1 MHGPRRRSAGV
12 RRKENSAGV
21 EVSGSLF
28 GRRVARRRFP
38 KVLQMAVCAASSSSS
53 RVFILRVSTKVPLPF
68 TPVRCLQPAF
78 PFVGR
83 SAFGPFGPS
92 RATAATLSL
101 LGRRRLM
108 RLAAVVAP
116 CTLQFVLLQGGQ
128 SGHGGRRVPQP
139 SSQARPAAETRR
151 ALSVVGRPCRR
162 AGGVWR
168 PAWWRAGG
176 RTSGVPRAAAV
187 PLLQPNCPP
196 LDYYSHGTDG
206 AGLLLWGLRLGTYQS
221 IAYIHT
227 HDTANTNH
235 QQPTTNHV
243 QAPPR
248 PPGRPGRRRRVLRPS
263 RAQGGPYEGSETL
276 DVSWARPAI
285 DSLPKSPPT
294 VQSLAT

>member
-1 MHGPRRRSAGV
+1 MLVLLKFRAHYSG
-12 RRKENSAGV
+12 E
-21 EVSGSLF
+21 GSLV
-28 GRRVARRRFP
+28 VASQKFYRWRS
-38 KVLQMAVCAASSSSS
+38 VLLHLLLLVSSSCACQPKCRLLLPLSGACSPLSHSS
-53 RVFILRVSTKVPLPF
+53 VDRP
-68 TPVRCLQPAF
+68 
-78 PFVGR
+78 
-83 SAFGPFGPS
+83 FGPFGPS

-101 LGRRRLM
+101 LGRRRLL

-116 CTLQFVLLQGGQ
+116 CTLHFVLLQGGQ

-139 SSQARPAAETRR
+139 SSQARPAAKTRR
-151 ALSVVGRPCRR
+151 ALSVVGRPCWR

-196 LDYYSHGTDG
+196 LDYYSHGADD